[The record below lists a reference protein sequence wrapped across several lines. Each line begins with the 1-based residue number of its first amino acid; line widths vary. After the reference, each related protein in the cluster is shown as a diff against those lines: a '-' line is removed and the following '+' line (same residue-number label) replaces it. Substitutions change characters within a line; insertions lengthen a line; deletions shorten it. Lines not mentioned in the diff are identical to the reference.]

1 MLRVTGTPRSR
12 MTALK
17 TSLSIASAEPS
28 TPAPTY
34 GTPASSSRPW
44 TVPSSPKGPCRTG
57 KTTST
62 SPSVAGTFEVGTGSV
77 SATEPLPVPSSQ
89 RPSRPISTVTVS

>member
-1 MLRVTGTPRSR
+1 

-28 TPAPTY
+28 TPEPTY
-34 GTPASSSRPW
+34 GTPASSSSPC

-62 SPSVAGTFEVGTGSV
+62 APSVAGTLDVGTGSV
-77 SATEPLPVPSSQ
+77 SATEPPWEPVPSSQ
-89 RPSRPISTVTVS
+89 RPSRPISTVIVS

>member
-1 MLRVTGTPRSR
+1 MQ
-12 MTALK
+12 
-17 TSLSIASAEPS
+17 SAEAM

-34 GTPASSSRPW
+34 GTSASSRKPC

-62 SPSVAGTFEVGTGSV
+62 SASVAGTFDAGTGSD
-77 SATEPLPVPSSQ
+77 SLPVSPPRSRAALVAGPISQ
-89 RPSRPISTVTVS
+89 RPSRPISTATVS